1 MTNCQLY
8 TLKID
13 QLKSQGVALCQSI
26 FLKITIQRM
35 CLHIRQLTIDKKIVG
50 VITKLHIDRE
60 HGGYLKYNGG
70 E

>member
-13 QLKSQGVALCQSI
+13 QLKSQGVALHQSI
-26 FLKITIQRM
+26 FLKE
-35 CLHIRQLTIDKKIVG
+35 CDPQLTFNKNFEG

-60 HGGYLKYNGG
+60 HGGYLKHNGG